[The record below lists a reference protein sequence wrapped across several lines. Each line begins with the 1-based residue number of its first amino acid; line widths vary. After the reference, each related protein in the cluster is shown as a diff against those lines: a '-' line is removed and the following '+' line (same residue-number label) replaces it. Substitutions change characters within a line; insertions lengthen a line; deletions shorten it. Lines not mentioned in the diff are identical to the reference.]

1 MLNGK
6 TQEYRTF
13 LVCRLDDKVR
23 VIHIE
28 MLTELIV
35 DSYRF
40 RGYTTAAWQIGLSWW
55 RAVTGKPK
63 IPKNMGGGRKD
74 YLVYFLTDRI
84 SEVEFQS
91 HFTTNA

>member
-1 MLNGK
+1 MALCYFKYITMLNGR

-13 LVCRLDDKVR
+13 LECRLVDKIR

-40 RGYTTAAWQIGLSWW
+40 CGYTTAAWQIGLSWW
-55 RAVTGKPK
+55 KAVMAGSPK
-63 IPKNMGGGRKD
+63 FQR
-74 YLVYFLTDRI
+74 VYERWKKRLSCIFC
-84 SEVEFQS
+84 
-91 HFTTNA
+91 N

>member
-1 MLNGK
+1 MLNGR

-13 LVCRLDDKVR
+13 LECRLVDKVR

-40 RGYTTAAWQIGLSWW
+40 YGYTTAAWQIGLSM
-55 RAVTGKPK
+55 VESSDSKTQDSKEY
-63 IPKNMGGGRKD
+63 GRWKKRLSCIFC
-74 YLVYFLTDRI
+74 Y
-84 SEVEFQS
+84 
-91 HFTTNA
+91 